1 VAVLTAL
8 VFGLVPALKVARKDL
23 NEPLRDTGK
32 GLSGGFRHAKL
43 RNAVVVLEVALSLT
57 LLVAAGLLMRSFV
70 ALREVH
76 LGLQPDHIL
85 VARLPLPVERYKTS
99 DQIAGF
105 YRPLLQRLKALPGVL
120 VATETSTLPPYGGI
134 GSDIEIPGKTHT
146 EKWNAM
152 FQLCSEGYFPVLKIQ
167 FLDGRSFTE
176 AEVEGKRKLAVV
188 NQTFVKK
195 YLPGENPIGRQ
206 VRIAQ
211 LSEFDDK
218 VADPMFEIIGLVADA
233 KNRGLQ
239 DPPEP
244 EIWVPYTVTG
254 SAFRGILVRTA
265 QEPLSL
271 LNAVRHEVWVTD
283 PNVAL
288 TFTGTLEGY
297 ISQFSYAGPRF
308 GFLLMSIF
316 GSIGLILVTIG
327 VYSVLSYTIARR
339 TQEIGI
345 RMALGAQS
353 SDVLGMV
360 VRLGLRLVAIGV
372 ALGLLTSV
380 ALGRIL
386 STQLWGISA
395 YDPWTLACVPALLL
409 LTGFLACWLPA
420 GRAARMDPMIA
431 LRYE

>member
-1 VAVLTAL
+1 
-8 VFGLVPALKVARKDL
+8 
-23 NEPLRDTGK
+23 
-32 GLSGGFRHAKL
+32 
-43 RNAVVVLEVALSLT
+43 
-57 LLVAAGLLMRSFV
+57 
-70 ALREVH
+70 
-76 LGLQPDHIL
+76 
-85 VARLPLPVERYKTS
+85 
-99 DQIAGF
+99 
-105 YRPLLQRLKALPGVL
+105 
-120 VATETSTLPPYGGI
+120 
-134 GSDIEIPGKTHT
+134 
-146 EKWNAM
+146 M